1 MLDPVGAVVVVS
13 PFVLLELV
21 SAAAV
26 SDVLVVEVAVGVVTL
41 VVTAFAVSSLVN
53 VEVAVSV
60 GLLC

>member
-13 PFVLLELV
+13 PFVLLELL

-26 SDVLVVEVAVGVVTL
+26 ADVLVVEVTVGVVTL
-41 VVTAFAVSSLVN
+41 VVAAFAVSNLVS